1 MKKSIFLSL
10 TTCIIFFSCASTPKI
25 DSYLLESSV
34 QQDFF
39 RATTLKGAN
48 LDAEMDFTVRTEKNQ
63 ITKIVCNFSLLNG
76 KKTYSQLDQ
85 AFFTLDNGE
94 KIPLTDI
101 TTLFIDRNK
110 NVCRFSSLISPEN
123 FLLLIQQ
130 KKPIFNAIVN
140 SVSYE
145 FKPTPAF
152 MTQLRGAATQFID

>member
-1 MKKSIFLSL
+1 MKKAIFLSL
-10 TTCIIFFSCASTPKI
+10 ATCVLFFSCASTPKI

-39 RATTLKGAN
+39 RATSLKGIT
-48 LDAEMDFTVRTEKNQ
+48 LDAEMDFTVRTEKTQ
-63 ITKIVCNFSLLNG
+63 ITKVVTNFSLLKG
-76 KKTYSQLDQ
+76 KKTYSQLEQ

-110 NVCRFSSLISPEN
+110 NVCRFGSLLSPEN
-123 FLLLIQQ
+123 FLLLTQQ
-130 KKPIFNAIVN
+130 KKPIFNVIVN

-145 FKPTPAF
+145 FKPTSEF